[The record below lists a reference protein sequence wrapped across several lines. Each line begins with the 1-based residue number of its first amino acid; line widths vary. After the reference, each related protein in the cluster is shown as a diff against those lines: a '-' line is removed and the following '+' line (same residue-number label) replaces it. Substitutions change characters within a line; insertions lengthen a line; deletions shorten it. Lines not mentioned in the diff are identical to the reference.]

1 YHVSGS
7 VTQHLHFNVTG
18 FEQEM
23 AAWKAV
29 GQLNYQQDV
38 DVNNATD
45 EIELAEGE
53 FIVESSAAGNV
64 WLVQVEAGAAVT
76 ESESLIVLESMKMEI
91 DISSPEAATISRVL
105 VNVGQQV
112 QAGQALLVLKA
123 AK

>member
-1 YHVSGS
+1 
-7 VTQHLHFNVTG
+7 
-18 FEQEM
+18 M